1 MSERWRTTRIILRRL
16 STAVVLGFV
25 YYYYFLFIYFFFL
38 LRVYKNEGFG
48 YTNVQFTPKRNKGSG
63 IQVGIH

>member
-1 MSERWRTTRIILRRL
+1 MSERWRTYSDKWIILRRL

-25 YYYYFLFIYFFFL
+25 YYFFFIFL
-38 LRVYKNEGFG
+38 LRVYKDEGFG

-63 IQVGIH
+63 ILVGIH